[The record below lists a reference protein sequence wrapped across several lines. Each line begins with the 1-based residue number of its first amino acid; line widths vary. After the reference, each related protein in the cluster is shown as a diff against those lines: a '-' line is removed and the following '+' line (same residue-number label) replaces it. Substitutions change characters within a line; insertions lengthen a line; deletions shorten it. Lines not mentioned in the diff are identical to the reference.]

1 MALSPLNYGRTLIQ
15 VLNLAGIEFATLPTV
30 EWRLFRDLL
39 SRRIKFGWQA
49 AKWPSTCSTEQRTV
63 TQTGGDEGN
72 YVALN
77 QPGKTEIS
85 EVFAVWNKSP
95 KANQDNQDLTWY
107 LSENGVQIAENNTTV
122 YILFRKL
129 PPALTGEIYSQS
141 TAYNQN
147 DQVYDKTQG
156 NFYVA
161 NQSVASGADNSPT
174 TQPTYWDL
182 VTVPELFADYLI
194 RGTYAD
200 YLRHNGELDRAR
212 VAESDARGALD
223 HELLKLHT
231 QQGQTTR
238 LQVSTY

>member
-95 KANQDNQDLTWY
+95 KANQDTRI
-107 LSENGVQIAENNTTV
+107 V
-122 YILFRKL
+122 
-129 PPALTGEIYSQS
+129 TG
-141 TAYNQN
+141 
-147 DQVYDKTQG
+147 
-156 NFYVA
+156 
-161 NQSVASGADNSPT
+161 
-174 TQPTYWDL
+174 
-182 VTVPELFADYLI
+182 
-194 RGTYAD
+194 
-200 YLRHNGELDRAR
+200 
-212 VAESDARGALD
+212 
-223 HELLKLHT
+223 
-231 QQGQTTR
+231 
-238 LQVSTY
+238 

>member
-1 MALSPLNYGRTLIQ
+1 M
-15 VLNLAGIEFATLPTV
+15 
-30 EWRLFRDLL
+30 
-39 SRRIKFGWQA
+39 
-49 AKWPSTCSTEQRTV
+49 
-63 TQTGGDEGN
+63 
-72 YVALN
+72 
-77 QPGKTEIS
+77 
-85 EVFAVWNKSP
+85 
-95 KANQDNQDLTWY
+95 
-107 LSENGVQIAENNTTV
+107 
-122 YILFRKL
+122 